1 MQPSHRVLTVIA
13 ALIAAAGSLTAQ
25 NAVAGDQ
32 PSASP
37 APAVAPSGTAP
48 AVSAPANDAAVALAP
63 FAENAS
69 VGIHAQP
76 ANAPVPYVP
85 MRRDEP
91 VGHNAML
98 MIVGGAILVTGAII
112 AGSASSSSGRSV
124 GDIAMIGGAVVGII
138 GLVRYLH

>member
-1 MQPSHRVLTVIA
+1 MQTSHRVMTVVA
-13 ALIAAAGSLTAQ
+13 ALFVAAGSLVAQ
-25 NAVAGDQ
+25 SATAGDQ
-32 PSASP
+32 QSAAQTPVVATTSAPSVAP
-37 APAVAPSGTAP
+37 AP
-48 AVSAPANDAAVALAP
+48 VSDATVSLVP
-63 FAENAS
+63 LAENAS

-76 ANAPVPYVP
+76 ATVPAPYAP

-112 AGSASSSSGRSV
+112 AGSASSSGGRSV

-138 GLVRYLH
+138 GLIRYLQ